1 MDKKIAE
8 AQQEFN
14 AILAFIIQ
22 SATCHEIHQVEES
35 LHRMLLR
42 LGRILLE
49 LFVLAVGTGMIGK
62 ELVTQDGAVYRYL
75 KDSKRKYLSIF
86 GEITIS
92 RAYYAKEG
100 QEGLHPLDARLN
112 LPRRKYSYPLQDRM
126 TYGAVKQSYEATA
139 ASLKK
144 DLCLDLAHRP
154 IQEVTRDCTAAVE
167 EFMDSLSPPLAEL
180 EGPVLVHT
188 VDCKGVRM
196 RPGERNAKQV
206 KTEDKPGEKLMA
218 CVAGVYSI
226 FPHFRPKEAIAE
238 TFYGPADSKTAK
250 AKDPCRPKP
259 LFRRT
264 FVTLKDTKSELFRRS
279 SRMAKARIH
288 QGTEEKL
295 ALMDGEVAL
304 KNRSHEFL
312 PDWPEALDITHAV
325 EKLRYAGQLHYGNG
339 DAERAYSRERLL
351 LLLEGKV
358 GDVIEDWE
366 AALEDGTLSHSKA
379 DELQKKALG
388 YFRNNRY
395 RMDYDRLLAKG
406 LPIASGVIEST
417 CNSLINIRMEGP
429 GMFWSVDG
437 AEAILKL
444 RGVFLDDLWEEF
456 WAFRIKTEQKRLYAR
471 YDNIREVRHEAAHMR
486 KAA

>member
-14 AILAFIIQ
+14 AILAFIIR
-22 SATCHEIHQVEES
+22 SATCYEIHQVEDS

-42 LGRILLE
+42 LGRVLLE
-49 LFVLAVGTGMIGK
+49 VFVLAVGTGMIGR

-75 KDSKRKYLSIF
+75 RDSKRKYLSIF

-100 QEGLHPLDARLN
+100 REGLVPLDARLN
-112 LPRRKYSYPLQDRM
+112 LPYRKYSYPLQDRM
-126 TYGAVKQSYEATA
+126 TYGAVKQSYEATV

-144 DLCLDLAHRP
+144 DLFLDLAHRP
-154 IQEVTRDCTAAVE
+154 IQEVTRDCTGAVE
-167 EFMDSLSPPLAEL
+167 EFMDSLPPPLAQL
-180 EGPVLVHT
+180 EGPILVHT
-188 VDCKGVRM
+188 ADCKGIRM
-196 RPGERNAKQV
+196 RPSERNTKQV
-206 KTEDKPGEKLMA
+206 KTKDKPGEKLMA

-226 FPHFRPKEAIAE
+226 FPHFRPEEAIAQ
-238 TFYGPADSKTAK
+238 TFYGPVDPKPAK
-250 AKDPCRPKP
+250 AKDPHRPKP

-264 FVTLKDTKSELFRRS
+264 FVSLKDTKSEVFRKS
-279 SRMAKARIH
+279 SRLAKARVH
-288 QGTEEKL
+288 RGTEEKL

-304 KNRSHEFL
+304 KNRTREVL

-325 EKLRYAGQLHYGNG
+325 ERLRLAGQLHYGSKPAAHEYG
-339 DAERAYSRERLL
+339 RERLL

-366 AALEDGTLSHSKA
+366 AALEDGTLSDSKA
-379 DELQKKALG
+379 EELKKKALG

-429 GMFWSVDG
+429 GMFWSRDG

-456 WAFRIKTEQKRLYAR
+456 WAFRIKTEKQRLYAR
-471 YDNIREVRHEAAHMR
+471 YQNISAVGQKNAQVT

>member
-14 AILAFIIQ
+14 AILDFVIR
-22 SATCHEIHQVEES
+22 SARCHEIHQVEDS

-49 LFVLAVGTGMIGK
+49 LFVLAVGNGMIGK

-86 GEITIS
+86 GEITIP

-100 QEGLHPLDARLN
+100 REGLVPLDARLN

-126 TYGAVKQSYEATA
+126 AYGASKQSYEATV

-167 EFMDSLSPPLAEL
+167 EFMDSLSPPLAQL
-180 EGPVLVHT
+180 EGPILVHT

-196 RPGERNAKQV
+196 RPGERNTKQAKT
-206 KTEDKPGEKLMA
+206 KDKPGEKLMA
-218 CVAGVYSI
+218 CVAAVYSI
-226 FPHFRPKEAIAE
+226 FPHFRPKEAIAD
-238 TFYGPADSKTAK
+238 TFYRPADSKTAK
-250 AKDPCRPKP
+250 AKDPHRPKP

-264 FVTLKDTKSELFRRS
+264 FVSLKDPKSEVFRKSGRL
-279 SRMAKARIH
+279 AKARIH
-288 QGTEEKL
+288 EGTEEKL
-295 ALMDGEVAL
+295 ALMDGEVGL
-304 KNRSHEFL
+304 KSRSREVL

-325 EKLRYAGQLHYGNG
+325 ERLRLAGQLHYGSKPAAHEYG
-339 DAERAYSRERLL
+339 RERLL
-351 LLLEGKV
+351 LLLGGKV

-366 AALEDGTLSHSKA
+366 AAIEDGTLCDSKA
-379 DELQKKALG
+379 KELKSTALG
-388 YFRNNRY
+388 YFRNNEY
-395 RMDYDRLLAKG
+395 RMGYDQLLAKG

-417 CNSLINIRMEGP
+417 CNSLINTRMEGP
-429 GMFWSVDG
+429 GMFWSKDG

-444 RGVFLDDLWEEF
+444 RAVFLDDLWEEF
-456 WAFRIKTEQKRLYAR
+456 WAFRIKREKQRLYAR
-471 YDNIREVRHEAAHMR
+471 YQNISAVGQEAAPDR

>member
-1 MDKKIAE
+1 MDKKIDE
-8 AQQEFN
+8 ARQEFN
-14 AILAFIIQ
+14 AILEFIIQ
-22 SATCHEIHQVEES
+22 SARSQEIHQVEES

-42 LGRILLE
+42 LGRLLLE
-49 LFVLAVGTGMIGK
+49 VFILAVGTGKLG
-62 ELVTQDGAVYRYL
+62 EVLVTKEGEVYRYL
-75 KDSKRKYLSIF
+75 RDSTRKYMSIF

-100 QEGLHPLDARLN
+100 RQGFHPLDSRLN

-126 TYGAVKQSYEATA
+126 TYGAVKESYEATA
-139 ASLKK
+139 VSLNK
-144 DLCLDLAHRP
+144 DLYLELAHRP
-154 IQEVTRDCTAAVE
+154 IQEVTRDCTGAVE
-167 EFMDSLSPPLAEL
+167 EFMDSLAPPPASL
-180 EGPVLVHT
+180 EGPILVHT
-188 VDCKGVRM
+188 VDCKGIRM
-196 RPGERNAKQV
+196 RPGERNSNQV
-206 KTEDKPGEKLMA
+206 KTEDHPGEKMMA
-218 CVAGVYSI
+218 TVAGTYSI
-226 FPHFRPKEAIAE
+226 DPHFRPIEGIAD
-238 TFYGPADSKTAK
+238 TFFGPGASQTAK
-250 AKDPCRPKP
+250 EKDPRRPKP

-264 FVTLKDTKSELFRRS
+264 FASLKDKKPELFQKSTRS
-279 SRMAKARIH
+279 AKSRMHA
-288 QGTEEKL
+288 GTEEKL

-304 KNRSHEFL
+304 KNRSREFL

-325 EKLRYAGQLHYGNG
+325 ERLRYGGQLHYGNG
-339 DAERAYSRERLL
+339 SAAKEYGRERLV

-366 AALEDGTLSHSKA
+366 AAMQDGTLSSSKA
-379 DELQKKALG
+379 EDLQKKALG
-388 YFRNNRY
+388 YFRNNRD

-417 CNSLINIRMEGP
+417 CNSLINLRMEGP

-456 WAFRIKTEQKRLYAR
+456 WAWRTKREKKRLYAR
-471 YDNIREVRHEAAHMR
+471 YDNIQKIGQKEARDR

>member
-14 AILAFIIQ
+14 AILDFIIR
-22 SATCHEIHQVEES
+22 SATSHEIHQVEDA
-35 LHRMLLR
+35 LYRMLLR

-49 LFVLAVGTGMIGK
+49 LFILAVGTGMIGK

-75 KDSKRKYLSIF
+75 RDSKRKYLSIF
-86 GEITIS
+86 GEITIL

-112 LPRRKYSYPLQDRM
+112 LPHRKYSYPLQDRM

-167 EFMDSLSPPLAEL
+167 EFMDSLPPPLAQL
-180 EGPVLVHT
+180 EGPILVHT

-196 RPGERNAKQV
+196 RPGERNAKQA
-206 KTEDKPGEKLMA
+206 KTEDKPGEKRMA
-218 CVAGVYSI
+218 CVAGTYSI
-226 FPHFRPKEAIAE
+226 FPHFRPKQAIAD
-238 TFYGPADSKTAK
+238 TFYGPADPKTAK

-288 QGTEEKL
+288 EGTEERL

-325 EKLRYAGQLHYGNG
+325 EKLRFAGHLHNSNRRAAHEYG
-339 DAERAYSRERLL
+339 RERLL
-351 LLLEGKV
+351 LLLDGKV
-358 GDVIEDWE
+358 GDVIEDFE
-366 AALEDGTLSHSKA
+366 AALEDGTLSDSKA
-379 DELQKKALG
+379 EELKSTALG
-388 YFRNNRY
+388 YFRNNEY
-395 RMDYDRLLAKG
+395 RMAYDQLLAKG

-417 CNSLINIRMEGP
+417 CNSLINTRMEGP

-456 WAFRIKTEQKRLYAR
+456 CAFRIKREKQRLYAT
-471 YDNIREVRHEAAHMR
+471 YQNINAVGHEGTQMR